1 MEMKK
6 IFYRQAINEALDEEL
21 ARDEKVVFFGEDV
34 GDFEGV
40 FKCSVGLQ
48 AKYGNDRVFDTPIS
62 EAAITG
68 AAVGA
73 AIAGLRPVIEIMFM
87 DWIGI
92 TLDCLI
98 NQATMI
104 PYTWDGQVKVPMV
117 LRSQGGAG
125 SSGSAQHTKSLEA
138 WLYHIPGLK
147 LVMPSNPYDAKG
159 LLKAAI
165 RDDNP
170 VAFIEHKMLYPLK
183 GEVPVEEY
191 VLEIGKADV
200 KKEGSDVTIIGIS
213 KMVVDAMEAAKD
225 LEKEGISVEVVDPR
239 TIKPLDMET
248 ISESVKKTNRVVIVN
263 EAFRCGAIASDLAA
277 QIQESCFDYLD
288 APIMRVTAPDVQIP
302 YSPSLEKFWLPDKNK
317 IMDAVKKIVG

>member
-1 MEMKK
+1 MKMK
-6 IFYRQAINEALDEEL
+6 EIYYRQAINEALDEEL
-21 ARDEKVVFFGEDV
+21 ARDERVIFFGEDI
-34 GDFEGV
+34 GDYEGA

-48 AKYGNDRVFDTPIS
+48 KKYGNDRVFDTPIS

-73 AIAGLRPVIEIMFM
+73 AIAGLRPIIEIMFM

-98 NQATMI
+98 NQATTI
-104 PYTWDGQVKVPMV
+104 PYIWDNQVKVPIV

-125 SSGSAQHTKSLEA
+125 SSGACQHTKSLEA

-147 LVMPSNPYDAKG
+147 LIMPSTPYDAKG

-165 RDDNP
+165 RDDGP
-170 VAFIEHKMLYPLK
+170 VAFIEHKLLYPTMGK
-183 GEVPVEEY
+183 VPDEEY

-200 KKEGSDVTIIGIS
+200 KRVGSDVTIVAIS
-213 KMVVDAMEAAKD
+213 KMVLESLAAAEE

-239 TIKPLDMET
+239 TIKPLDLDT
-248 ISESVKKTNRVVIVN
+248 IAESIRKTNKLIIVN
-263 EAFRCGAIASDLAA
+263 EAFRSGAIASDIAA
-277 QIQESCFDYLD
+277 QIQEKCFDDLD
-288 APIMRVTAPDVQIP
+288 APIIRVTAPDIHVP
-302 YSPSLEKFWLPDKNK
+302 YAPNLEKLWLPDKDK
-317 IMDAVKKIVG
+317 IIEAVKSIV